1 VTDVPT
7 SAELQAL
14 VQRISERIGRQMER
28 KGLLARDAESS
39 YLALEPG
46 GEEGALAD
54 LQGHSITYRIALGP
68 HKGRKAFLLQSLAPR
83 GEERAGE
90 CVAQANGFSLHAG
103 IAAEAER
110 RQKLER
116 LCRYIARPAVAIE
129 RLSRTAQGTIRY
141 ALKTPYRDGTTHV
154 IFEPLD
160 FLARLAS
167 LVPSP
172 RVNLTRYHG
181 VFAPNHCL
189 RARIVPARS
198 LHTTRVNRQS
208 TATRSNPA
216 FCGDHGLRAPGVED
230 LPDAPGAAARDLGF
244 APLLSPLNA

>member
-1 VTDVPT
+1 
-7 SAELQAL
+7 
-14 VQRISERIGRQMER
+14 M
-28 KGLLARDAESS
+28 
-39 YLALEPG
+39 
-46 GEEGALAD
+46 
-54 LQGHSITYRIALGP
+54 
-68 HKGRKAFLLQSLAPR
+68 QSLAPR

-103 IAAEAER
+103 IAAEAEQ

-189 RARIVPARS
+189 RARIVPAQLGRTNRPTQKEARAAPRHVAMS
-198 LHTTRVNRQS
+198 WAQRLKRVFDIDIETCEYCGGALKIIVRAAPSISRKLS
-208 TATRSNPA
+208 TSSFSAP
-216 FCGDHGLRAPGVED
+216 RAP
-230 LPDAPGAAARDLGF
+230 ARSCKPPVMAGSFGLSSGF
-244 APLLSPLNA
+244 VPW

>member
-1 VTDVPT
+1 
-7 SAELQAL
+7 
-14 VQRISERIGRQMER
+14 
-28 KGLLARDAESS
+28 
-39 YLALEPG
+39 
-46 GEEGALAD
+46 
-54 LQGHSITYRIALGP
+54 
-68 HKGRKAFLLQSLAPR
+68 
-83 GEERAGE
+83 
-90 CVAQANGFSLHAG
+90 VAQANGFSLHAG
-103 IAAEAER
+103 IAAEAEQ

-160 FLARLAS
+160 FLARLTS

-189 RARIVPARS
+189 RARIVPAQLGRTNRPTQKEARAAPRHVAMS
-198 LHTTRVNRQS
+198 WAQRLKRVFDIDIETCEYCGGALKIIAS
-208 TATRSNPA
+208 IENPQLIGSCKPPVMA
-216 FCGDHGLRAPGVED
+216 GSFGLSS
-230 LPDAPGAAARDLGF
+230 GF
-244 APLLSPLNA
+244 VPW

>member
-1 VTDVPT
+1 LSPPT

-90 CVAQANGFSLHAG
+90 CVVQANGFSLHAG
-103 IAAEAER
+103 IAAEAEQ

-129 RLSRTAQGTIRY
+129 RLSRSAQGTIRY
-141 ALKTPYRDGTTHV
+141 AEDHRLHR
-154 IFEPLD
+154 EPAGD
-160 FLARLAS
+160 REDSRASGAHRRSAWPPASARTAS
-167 LVPSP
+167 RSGRTV
-172 RVNLTRYHG
+172 
-181 VFAPNHCL
+181 
-189 RARIVPARS
+189 RI
-198 LHTTRVNRQS
+198 T
-208 TATRSNPA
+208 
-216 FCGDHGLRAPGVED
+216 
-230 LPDAPGAAARDLGF
+230 
-244 APLLSPLNA
+244 

>member
-1 VTDVPT
+1 MRQNSPITLVLPRRQITRNRPFAGPLVKHHTNVCKPEAILAERP
-7 SAELQAL
+7 SA
-14 VQRISERIGRQMER
+14 IGRLRPWLSVRYLGVQFGSRNSVRLFR
-28 KGLLARDAESS
+28 K
-39 YLALEPG
+39 
-46 GEEGALAD
+46 
-54 LQGHSITYRIALGP
+54 
-68 HKGRKAFLLQSLAPR
+68 
-83 GEERAGE
+83 
-90 CVAQANGFSLHAG
+90 
-103 IAAEAER
+103 

-189 RARIVPARS
+189 RARIVPAQLGRTNRPTQKEAS
-198 LHTTRVNRQS
+198 AAPRHVAMSWAQRLKRVFDIDIETCEYCGGALKIIAS
-208 TATRSNPA
+208 IENPQLIGKILEHLERTGA
-216 FCGDHGLRAPGVED
+216 AHSPPPARAP
-230 LPDAPGAAARDLGF
+230 PD
-244 APLLSPLNA
+244 